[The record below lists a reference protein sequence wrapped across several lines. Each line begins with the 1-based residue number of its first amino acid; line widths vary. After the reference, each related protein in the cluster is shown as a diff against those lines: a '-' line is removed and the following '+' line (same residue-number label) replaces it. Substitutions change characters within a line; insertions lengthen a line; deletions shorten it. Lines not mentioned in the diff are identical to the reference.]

1 MKKVNNKEGFTLIEL
16 LAVIVVLGII
26 MLIAVTAV
34 SNVINSSKTNSFK
47 TSAMMVAK
55 QVRNEVLPMGYTNNQ
70 TIDCL
75 NGNYGLNPNNYDYCS
90 ALVSIIDDNTKVYVD
105 LIGKGNFSGLSII
118 GATMD
123 SASTINNTTYQ
134 VLKDVLLAPANIKGN
149 VSYGDPGA
157 ITGGLYYWEDQDK
170 YIFRGGISRTGAS
183 LTTITYDSD
192 TVSTAT
198 EIANFIKVPWE
209 NNSVSCNNSYSDHPC
224 WRIISVNSDGSITIV
239 RDRNVSPNQVFDNTP
254 NLDNATQPNTYGY
267 NDLLANAYRGNSLMY
282 DRLYGPTGYQNTTIK
297 NYYSLLNT
305 LDVCLNKIDTYV
317 GINLST
323 YAGSTVVK
331 DTCDLTGRTGTFSA
345 VNPLQNQY
353 VRLPYMEEYINA
365 SLSSTIVDGTG
376 ALCAGDYQY
385 QCRNKNFMYNKQNYW
400 SLNGRASYSW
410 PVRFVSVSGYAS
422 ATDAYNSLGVRPVV
436 NLKST
441 ILISGGTGT
450 VSDPYIIKS

>member
-34 SNVINSSKTNSFK
+34 SGVINNSKVNSFK

-55 QVRNEVLPMGYTNNQ
+55 QIRNEVLAMGYNNNQ
-70 TIDCL
+70 TINCL

-123 SASTINNTTYQ
+123 SATVTNNTTYQ

-149 VSYGDPGA
+149 VTYGDPGA
-157 ITGGLYYWEDQDK
+157 IAGGLYKWGDK
-170 YIFRGGISRTGAS
+170 YIYRGGISRTGAS
-183 LTTITYDSD
+183 LTTATHDSD

-209 NNSVSCNNSYSDHPC
+209 SNGTCKSDTAYSDHPC

-239 RDRNVSPNQVFDNTP
+239 RDRNLSGVQAFDNTP
-254 NLDNATQPNTYGY
+254 NLDHATQPNTYGY
-267 NDLLANAYRGNSLMY
+267 NDLLANAYRGNSMMY

-305 LDVCLNKIDTYV
+305 VDVCLNKV
-317 GINLST
+317 NS
-323 YAGSTVVK
+323 YAGVNLATYSSTTAVK
-331 DTCDLTGRTGTFSA
+331 DTCDVAGKPNTTA
-345 VNPLQNQY
+345 VSSLKNQY
-353 VRLPYMEEYINA
+353 VRLPYMEEYLNA

-376 ALCAGDYQY
+376 ALCTADYQY
-385 QCRNKNFMYNKQNYW
+385 QCRNKNFMYNKATYW
-400 SLNGRASYSW
+400 SLNGHASNSW
-410 PVRFVSVSGYAS
+410 NVRIVRVSGYA
-422 ATDAYNSLGVRPVV
+422 YNSNASSSNGVRPVV